1 MAVVGEITRISG
13 PAVIARGLAGARM
26 YDIVR
31 VGKEKLIGEI
41 IRLDGD
47 TAFVQVYEDTSGLY
61 VGEPVESTDAP
72 LTLELG
78 PGMLSSVSD
87 GIQRP
92 LDKIREAQGDFISRG
107 VVVNALDRSRKWAF
121 VPKVKK
127 GDRVGPGDVIGEVQE
142 YSYAHRI
149 MVPPTVEEGEIAEIK
164 SGEFTVTDEVAR
176 LTNRTVLRLMQTW
189 PVRIPRPVTRKLDPT
204 ELFVTGQR
212 ILDVLFPV
220 AMGGTAAIPGPFGSG
235 KTVVQQTLAKWS
247 NADIIVYVGCGER
260 GNEMTDVLVEFAE
273 ITDPRTGRPIM
284 ERTNLVANTS
294 NMPVAAR
301 EASIYTGVTMA
312 EYFRDM
318 GYRVALMADSTSRWA
333 EALRE
338 ISSRLEEMPAEEG
351 YPPYLASRLSAFY
364 ERAGRAVVLGREE
377 RVGAVTVVGAVS
389 PPGGDLSEPVTQST
403 LRIVGTFWSLD
414 AQLAYRRH
422 FPAINWNRSYSLYES
437 LLTPWYTKNVAE
449 DFADQRGWVSAML
462 AREASLQEVVQL
474 VGPDA
479 LQDQERLVI
488 ETGKMIR
495 EYFLQQSAFSDVDAS
510 SSLEKDYWMI
520 RGIRAFNELA
530 VAALERGREID
541 EIINLPQIEQIA
553 RFKEVPNDK
562 FRAYIDTFLRALPGA
577 FEAQPAGGGG
587 GAVGGGDGQ
596 VARGGAVTGGGA
608 AGRETP
614 AERKA

>member
-1 MAVVGEITRISG
+1 MAGATGAITRISG
-13 PAVIARGLAGARM
+13 PAVIAQGLGGARM

-41 IRLDGD
+41 IRLDGE

-61 VGEPVESTDAP
+61 IGEAVESTDAP

-78 PGMLSSVSD
+78 PGMLSSIYD

-107 VVVNALDRSRKWAF
+107 VIVTSLDRAKRWTF
-121 VPKVKK
+121 TPKVKN
-127 GDRVGPGDVIGEVQE
+127 GDRVGPGDILGEVQE

-149 MVPPTVEEGEIAEIK
+149 MVPPDAAEDEVAEIRA
-164 SGEFTVTDEVAR
+164 GEFTVTDVIGR
-176 LTNRTVLRLMQTW
+176 LRGGRELRMMQTW
-189 PVRIPRPVTRKLDPT
+189 PVRVPRPAKRKLDPT

-220 AMGGTAAIPGPFGSG
+220 AMGGTAAVPGPFGSG
-235 KTVVQQTLAKWS
+235 KTVVQQTLSKWS

-260 GNEMTDVLVEFAE
+260 GNEMTDVLTEFPE
-273 ITDPRTGRPIM
+273 LEDPRNGRPLM
-284 ERTNLVANTS
+284 ERTILVANTS

-364 ERAGRAVVLGREE
+364 ERAGRAVVLGTDE

-422 FPAINWNRSYSLYES
+422 FPAINWNRSYSLYEG
-437 LLTPWYTKNVAE
+437 LLNSWYGKNVAE
-449 DFADQRGWVSAML
+449 DFTDQRGWLSAIL
-462 AREASLQEVVQL
+462 SREASLQEVVQL

-479 LQDQERLVI
+479 LQDQERLII

-495 EYFLQQSAFSDVDAS
+495 EYFLQQSAFSEVDAS
-510 SSLEKDYWMI
+510 SSLEKAYWMV
-520 RGIRAFNELA
+520 RGIRAFNETA
-530 VAALERGREID
+530 SAALDRGMTID
-541 EIINLPQIEQIA
+541 EIINLPQNEQIA
-553 RFKEVPNDK
+553 RFKEIPNDK
-562 FRAYIDTFLRALPGA
+562 FRAQIDEFLKSLPAA
-577 FEAQPAGGGG
+577 FGEK
-587 GAVGGGDGQ
+587 
-596 VARGGAVTGGGA
+596 A
-608 AGRETP
+608 AGEAPVATSPDGRGSRP
-614 AERKA
+614 VI

>member
-1 MAVVGEITRISG
+1 MAGTSGVITRISG

-41 IRLDGD
+41 IRLDGE

-61 VGEPVESTDAP
+61 VGEPVVSTDAP
-72 LTLELG
+72 LALELG
-78 PGMLSSVSD
+78 PGMLSSIYD

-107 VVVNALDRSRKWAF
+107 VVVNALDRTRRWAF
-121 VPKVKK
+121 VPKVKP
-127 GDRVGPGDVIGEVQE
+127 GDRVGPGDILGEVQE
-142 YSYAHRI
+142 YSYAHRV
-149 MVPPTVEEGEIAEIK
+149 MVPPNVAEAEVAEIK
-164 SGEFTVTDEVAR
+164 AGEFTVTDVVAR
-176 LTNRTVLRLMQTW
+176 LRNGSELRMMQTW
-189 PVRIPRPVTRKLDPT
+189 PVRFPRPVQRKLDPT

-212 ILDVLFPV
+212 IFDVLFPV

-235 KTVVQQTLAKWS
+235 KTVVQQTLSKWS

-260 GNEMTDVLVEFAE
+260 GNEMTDVLTEFPE
-273 ITDPRTGRPIM
+273 LEDPRNGRPLM
-284 ERTNLVANTS
+284 ERTILVANTS

-364 ERAGRAVVLGREE
+364 ERAGRAMVLGKGE

-414 AQLAYRRH
+414 ASLAYRRH
-422 FPAINWNRSYSLYES
+422 FPAINWNRSYSLYEG
-437 LLTPWYTKNVAE
+437 LLNSWYAKNVAE
-449 DFADQRGWVSAML
+449 DFTDQRAWVSAIL
-462 AREASLQEVVQL
+462 SREAGLQEVVQL

-495 EYFLQQSAFSDVDAS
+495 EYFLQQSAYSEVDAS
-510 SSLEKDYWMI
+510 SSLEKAYWMV
-520 RGIRAFNELA
+520 RGIRAFYEAAL
-530 VAALERGREID
+530 AALERAMPID
-541 EIINLPQIEQIA
+541 EIINLPQNEQIA

-562 FRAYIDTFLRALPGA
+562 FRAHIDEFLKSLPAA
-577 FEAQPAGGGG
+577 FKEKAKGEVPVPASS
-587 GAVGGGDGQ
+587 D
-596 VARGGAVTGGGA
+596 ARGA
-608 AGRETP
+608 RP
-614 AERKA
+614 KA

>member
-1 MAVVGEITRISG
+1 MGVTGVITRISG
-13 PAVIARGLAGARM
+13 PAVLAKGLAGARM

-41 IRLDGD
+41 IRLDRD
-47 TAFVQVYEDTSGLY
+47 IAFVQVYEDTSGLY

-72 LTLELG
+72 LVLELG
-78 PGMLSSVSD
+78 PGMLSSIYD

-92 LDKIREAQGDFISRG
+92 LDKIRDAQGDFISRG
-107 VVVNALDRSRKWAF
+107 VIVTALDRNRKWAF
-121 VPKVKK
+121 VPKVKS

-149 MVPPTVEEGEIAEIK
+149 MVPPDVAPGEIAEIRA
-164 SGEFTVTDEVAR
+164 GEYTVTDVVAR
-176 LTNRTVLRLMQTW
+176 LKTGTELRMMQTW
-189 PVRIPRPVTRKLDPT
+189 PVRVPRPAARKLDPT
-204 ELFVTGQR
+204 ELFITGQR

-220 AMGGTAAIPGPFGSG
+220 AMGGTASVPGPFGSG
-235 KTVVQQTLAKWS
+235 KTVVQQTLSKWS

-260 GNEMTDVLVEFAE
+260 GNEMTDVLTEFPE
-273 ITDPRTGRPIM
+273 LEDPRNGRPLM
-284 ERTNLVANTS
+284 ERTILVANTS

-364 ERAGRAVVLGREE
+364 ERAGRAVVLGKDE

-437 LLTPWYTKNVAE
+437 LLNSWFAKNVAE
-449 DFADQRGWVSAML
+449 DFTAQRAWVSATL
-462 AREASLQEVVQL
+462 SREAGLQEVVQL

-479 LQDQERLVI
+479 LQDAERMVI
-488 ETGKMIR
+488 EAGKMIR

-510 SSLEKDYWMI
+510 CSLEKAYWMI
-520 RGIRAFNELA
+520 RGIRAFYEAA
-530 VAALERGREID
+530 VAALERGMAID
-541 EIINLPQIEQIA
+541 EIINLPQNEQVA
-553 RFKEVPNDK
+553 RFKEIPNDQ
-562 FRAYIDTFLRALPGA
+562 FRAAVDQFLASLPGA
-577 FEAQPAGGGG
+577 FGAESPAAASAGG
-587 GAVGGGDGQ
+587 
-596 VARGGAVTGGGA
+596 
-608 AGRETP
+608 P
-614 AERKA
+614 AERRA

>member
-1 MAVVGEITRISG
+1 MGVTGVITRISG
-13 PAVIARGLAGARM
+13 PAVLAKGLAGARM

-47 TAFVQVYEDTSGLY
+47 IAFVQVYEDTSGLY

-72 LTLELG
+72 LVLELG
-78 PGMLSSVSD
+78 PGMLSSIYD

-92 LDKIREAQGDFISRG
+92 LDKIRDAQGDFISRG
-107 VVVNALDRSRKWAF
+107 VIVASLDRSRKWAF
-121 VPKVKK
+121 VPKVKS
-127 GDRVGPGDVIGEVQE
+127 GDRVAPGDVIGEVQE

-149 MVPPTVEEGEIAEIK
+149 MVPPDAVPGEIAEIRA
-164 SGEFTVTDEVAR
+164 GEYTVTDVVAR
-176 LTNRTVLRLMQTW
+176 LKSGAELRMMQTW
-189 PVRIPRPVTRKLDPT
+189 PVRVPRPAARKLDPT
-204 ELFVTGQR
+204 ELFITGQR

-220 AMGGTAAIPGPFGSG
+220 AMGGTAAVPGPFGSG
-235 KTVVQQTLAKWS
+235 KTVVQQTLSKWS

-260 GNEMTDVLVEFAE
+260 GNEMTDVLTEFPE
-273 ITDPRTGRPIM
+273 LEDPRNGRPLM
-284 ERTNLVANTS
+284 ERTILVANTS

-364 ERAGRAVVLGREE
+364 ERAGRAVVLGKDE

-437 LLTPWYTKNVAE
+437 LLNSWFAKNVAE
-449 DFADQRGWVSAML
+449 DFTAQRAWVSAIL
-462 AREASLQEVVQL
+462 SREAGLQEVVQL

-479 LQDQERLVI
+479 LQDAERMVI
-488 ETGKMIR
+488 EAGKMIR

-510 SSLEKDYWMI
+510 CSLEKAYWMI
-520 RGIRAFNELA
+520 RGIRAFYEAA
-530 VAALERGREID
+530 VAALERGMAID
-541 EIINLPQIEQIA
+541 DIINLPQNEQVA
-553 RFKEVPNDK
+553 RFKEIPNDQ
-562 FRAYIDTFLRALPGA
+562 FRAVADQFLASLPGA
-577 FEAQPAGGGG
+577 FGAASPAAAPAGG
-587 GAVGGGDGQ
+587 
-596 VARGGAVTGGGA
+596 
-608 AGRETP
+608 P
-614 AERKA
+614 AERRA

>member
-1 MAVVGEITRISG
+1 MAGVSGVITRISG
-13 PAVIARGLAGARM
+13 PAVIAHGLAGARM

-41 IRLDGD
+41 IRLDGE
-47 TAFVQVYEDTSGLY
+47 TAFVQVYEDTSGLF
-61 VGEPVESTDAP
+61 VGEPVVSTEAP
-72 LTLELG
+72 LALELG
-78 PGMLSSVSD
+78 PGMLSSIYD

-92 LDKIREAQGDFISRG
+92 LDKIRETQGDFISRG
-107 VVVNALDRSRKWAF
+107 VVVDSLDRNRKWPF
-121 VPKVKK
+121 VPKVKV
-127 GDRVGPGDVIGEVQE
+127 GDRVGPGDVVGEVQE

-149 MVPPTVEEGEIAEIK
+149 MIPPNVPEDEVAEIR
-164 SGEFTVTDEVAR
+164 SGEFTVTDVIGR
-176 LTNRTVLRLMQTW
+176 LRNGTELRMMQTW
-189 PVRIPRPVTRKLDPT
+189 PVRVPRPAKRKLDPT

-212 ILDVLFPV
+212 ILDILFPV
-220 AMGGTAAIPGPFGSG
+220 AMGGTAAVPGPFGSG
-235 KTVVQQTLAKWS
+235 KTVVQQTLSKWS

-260 GNEMTDVLVEFAE
+260 GNEMTDVLTEFPE
-273 ITDPRTGRPIM
+273 LEDPRNGRPLM
-284 ERTNLVANTS
+284 ERTILVANTS

-364 ERAGRAVVLGREE
+364 ERAGRAVVLGRDE
-377 RVGAVTVVGAVS
+377 RIGAVTVVGAVS

-422 FPAINWNRSYSLYES
+422 FPAINWNRSYSLYER
-437 LLTPWYTKNVAE
+437 LLDTWFGQNVAE
-449 DFADQRGWVSAML
+449 DFTDQRGWVSTIL
-462 AREASLQEVVQL
+462 SREAGLQEVVQL

-488 ETGKMIR
+488 EAGKMLR
-495 EYFLQQSAFSDVDAS
+495 EYFLQQSAFSDVDAFC
-510 SSLEKDYWMI
+510 SLDKAYWMI
-520 RGIRAFNELA
+520 RGIRAFYEA
-530 VAALERGREID
+530 STAALDRGAAID
-541 EIINLPQIEQIA
+541 DIINLPQNEQIA

-562 FRAYIDTFLRALPGA
+562 FRAHIDEFLKSLPAA
-577 FEAQPAGGGG
+577 FREKTAPA
-587 GAVGGGDGQ
+587 APVATSGDGRRSGQ
-596 VARGGAVTGGGA
+596 PRS
-608 AGRETP
+608 
-614 AERKA
+614 

>member
-1 MAVVGEITRISG
+1 MAGAAGKITRISG
-13 PAVIARGLAGARM
+13 PAVIAQGLTGARM

-41 IRLDGD
+41 IRLDGE

-72 LTLELG
+72 LALELG
-78 PGMLSSVSD
+78 PGMLSSIYD

-107 VVVNALDRSRKWAF
+107 VVVNSLDRDRKWAF
-121 VPKVKK
+121 VPKVKT
-127 GDRVGPGDVIGEVQE
+127 GDRVGPGDILGEVQE

-149 MVPPTVEEGEIAEIK
+149 MVPPDAVGDEVVEIK
-164 SGEFTVTDEVAR
+164 SGEFTITDIVAR
-176 LTNRTVLRLMQTW
+176 LKNGMEIRMMQTW
-189 PVRIPRPVTRKLDPT
+189 PVRYPRPARRKLDPT

-212 ILDVLFPV
+212 VLDVLFPV
-220 AMGGTAAIPGPFGSG
+220 AMGGTAAVPGPFGSG
-235 KTVVQQTLAKWS
+235 KTVVQQTLSKWS

-260 GNEMTDVLVEFAE
+260 GNEMTDVLTEFPE
-273 ITDPRTGRPIM
+273 LEDPRNGRPLM
-284 ERTNLVANTS
+284 ERTILVANTS

-364 ERAGRAVVLGREE
+364 ERAGRAVVLGKDE

-422 FPAINWNRSYSLYES
+422 FPSINWNRSYSLYEV
-437 LLTPWYTKNVAE
+437 LLNSWYAKNVSE
-449 DFADQRGWVSAML
+449 DFAEQRSWLSNIL
-462 AREASLQEVVQL
+462 SREAGLQEVVQL

-479 LQDQERLVI
+479 LQDQERMVI
-488 ETGKMIR
+488 EAGKMIR
-495 EYFLQQSAFSDVDAS
+495 EYFLQQSAFSEIDAFC
-510 SSLEKDYWMI
+510 SLEKAYGMI
-520 RGIRAFNELA
+520 RGIRAFYET
-530 VAALERGREID
+530 ALGALDRGMTID
-541 EIINLPQIEQIA
+541 EVINLPQNEQIA

-562 FRAYIDTFLRALPGA
+562 FRAAIDEFLKSLPAA
-577 FEAQPAGGGG
+577 FGEKPKDAAPVA
-587 GAVGGGDGQ
+587 ASGDGRRDAKPQ
-596 VARGGAVTGGGA
+596 A
-608 AGRETP
+608 
-614 AERKA
+614 

>member
-13 PAVIARGLAGARM
+13 PAVIAHGLAGARM

-31 VGKEKLIGEI
+31 VGREKLIGEI

-47 TAFVQVYEDTSGLY
+47 TAFVQVYEDTSGLF

-72 LTLELG
+72 LQLELG
-78 PGMLSSVSD
+78 PGMLSSIYD

-107 VVVNALDRSRKWAF
+107 VVVNSLDRERKWTF
-121 VPKVKK
+121 VPKAKA

-149 MVPPTVEEGEIAEIK
+149 MVPPDVAEDELAEIRG
-164 SGEFTVTDEVAR
+164 GEFKVTDVVAR
-176 LTNRTVLRLMQTW
+176 LKGGIELRMMTTW
-189 PVRIPRPVTRKLDPT
+189 PVRVPRPAARKLEPT

-212 ILDVLFPV
+212 VLDVLFPV
-220 AMGGTAAIPGPFGSG
+220 AMGGTAAVPGPFGSG
-235 KTVVQQTLAKWS
+235 KTVVQQTLSKWS

-260 GNEMTDVLVEFAE
+260 GNEMTDVLTEFPE
-273 ITDPRTGRPIM
+273 LEDPRNGRPLM
-284 ERTNLVANTS
+284 ERTILVANTS

-364 ERAGRAVVLGREE
+364 ERAGRAVVLGKDQ

-403 LRIVGTFWSLD
+403 LRIVGAFWSLD

-422 FPAINWNRSYSLYES
+422 FPSINWNRSYSLYES
-437 LLTPWYTKNVAE
+437 LLNAWYAENVAK
-449 DFADQRGWVSAML
+449 DFTEQRSWLSAIL
-462 AREASLQEVVQL
+462 AREAGLQEVVQL

-479 LQDQERLVI
+479 LQDDERLVI
-488 ETGKMIR
+488 ELGRMIR
-495 EYFLQQSAFSDVDAS
+495 EFFLQQSAFSEVDAS
-510 SSLEKDYWMI
+510 CTLEKAYWMV
-520 RGIRAFNELA
+520 RGMRAFYEA
-530 VAALERGREID
+530 AGVALKGDMTID
-541 EIINLPQIEQIA
+541 EMLNLPQNEQIA

-562 FRAYIDTFLRALPGA
+562 FKTVIDEFLRELPAAFKGHAGA
-577 FEAQPAGGGG
+577 AA
-587 GAVGGGDGQ
+587 GGDGQ
-596 VARGGAVTGGGA
+596 RGA
-608 AGRETP
+608 AAKEGVR
-614 AERKA
+614 

>member
-1 MAVVGEITRISG
+1 MAEASGVITRISG
-13 PAVIARGLAGARM
+13 PAVIAKGLGDARM

-47 TAFVQVYEDTSGLY
+47 TAFVQVYEDTSGLF
-61 VGEPVESTDAP
+61 VGEPVESTDVP

-78 PGMLSSVSD
+78 PGMLSSIYD

-107 VVVNALDRSRKWAF
+107 VVVNSLDRNRTWQF
-121 VPKVKK
+121 VPKVGA
-127 GDRVGPGDVIGEVQE
+127 GDRVGPGDVLGEVQE
-142 YSYAHRI
+142 YSYPHRI
-149 MVPPTVEEGEIAEIK
+149 MVPPNVAEDEVAEIK
-164 SGEFTVTDEVAR
+164 TGEARVTDVIAR
-176 LTNRTVLRLMQTW
+176 LQNGTEIRMMQTW
-189 PVRIPRPVTRKLDPT
+189 PVRYPRPVRRKLDPT

-220 AMGGTAAIPGPFGSG
+220 AMGGTAAVPGPFGSG
-235 KTVVQQTLAKWS
+235 KTVVQQTLSKWS

-260 GNEMTDVLVEFAE
+260 GNEMTDVLTEFPE
-273 ITDPRTGRPIM
+273 LEDPRNGRPLM
-284 ERTNLVANTS
+284 ERTILVANTS

-364 ERAGRAVVLGREE
+364 ERAGRAVVVGRDD

-422 FPAINWNRSYSLYES
+422 FPAINWNRSYSLYEA
-437 LLTPWYTKNVAE
+437 LLNSWYTKNVAP
-449 DFADQRGWVSAML
+449 DFTEQRSWVSAIL
-462 AREASLQEVVQL
+462 SREAGLQEVVQL

-488 ETGKMIR
+488 ECGKMIR

-510 SSLEKDYWMI
+510 CSLEKAYWMI
-520 RGIRAFNELA
+520 RGIRAFYEHA
-530 VAALERGREID
+530 VAAVGRGMTID
-541 EIINLPQIEQIA
+541 EIINLPQNEEIA

-562 FRAYIDTFLRALPGA
+562 FRAYIDVFLQSLPAA
-577 FEAQPAGGGG
+577 FGERPKDAAT
-587 GAVGGGDGQ
+587 AAAGDGRRDTRPQ
-596 VARGGAVTGGGA
+596 A
-608 AGRETP
+608 
-614 AERKA
+614 